1 MPQFNSYASA
11 SALSNADTLLVYQ
24 GGAVKQATVAQV
36 ETSVSDAS
44 RWVTVPTSSYTATPA
59 SATTITMSSTTG
71 LAPGL
76 PLRVTNSSGNLYTII
91 DSIAGGVVTVRGPAI
106 NGAGITALAYGK
118 PEQISEMS
126 LFVASYFSLTTT
138 TTLMASVMEAYFRWR
153 GPAAYIVQAG
163 FVNDQADGTSAPRM
177 NVLRTPSGG
186 SAVRVIADNTNAGVD
201 LGNAGVWADSVNV
214 QSANYQISRGDSLE
228 LEVVTAGGDGG
239 ASNLTVSLTF
249 VLE

>member
-11 SALSNADTLLVYQ
+11 SALGNSDTLLVYQ
-24 GGAVKQATVAQV
+24 GGAVKQATVQQV

-44 RWVTVPTSSYTATPA
+44 RWVTVAPSSYTSTAA
-59 SATTITMSSTTG
+59 SATTITMSDTTG
-71 LAPGL
+71 LAAGL
-76 PLRVTNSSGNLYTII
+76 PLRVTNSSGNLYCII
-91 DSIAGGVVTVRGPAI
+91 ESVAGSTVTVRGPVI

-126 LFVASYFSLTTT
+126 LFVASYFSLTTS
-138 TTLMASVMEAYFRWR
+138 TTLMSSLMEAYFKWR
-153 GPAAYIVQAG
+153 GPSAYIVQAC
-163 FVNDQADGTSAPRM
+163 FVNDQADGTSNPRM

-186 SAVRVIADNTNAGVD
+186 SSVRVVADNANAGVD
-201 LGNAGVWADSVNV
+201 LAGAGVWAESTNV

-249 VLE
+249 VLA